1 MKQKRR
7 LLRKMECSIRDY
19 VCDEADITYEQIK
32 ARFGDPKMIAST
44 YVSEIESGELMNLVQ
59 AKKAITCIILSV
71 AVIFVSLWAIFL
83 INSYESFKKDV
94 NGYMIVDVVEVERT
108 TGKGE

>member
-1 MKQKRR
+1 
-7 LLRKMECSIRDY
+7 
-19 VCDEADITYEQIK
+19 
-32 ARFGDPKMIAST
+32 
-44 YVSEIESGELMNLVQ
+44 MNLVQ